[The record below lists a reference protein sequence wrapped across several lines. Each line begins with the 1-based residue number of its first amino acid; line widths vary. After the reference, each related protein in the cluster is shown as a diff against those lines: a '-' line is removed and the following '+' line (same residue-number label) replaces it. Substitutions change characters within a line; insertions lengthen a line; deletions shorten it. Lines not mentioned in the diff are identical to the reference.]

1 MSFSVVQAQSRIV
14 NATGEYIFFA
24 DLNENFAEEKA
35 HFDAKRNAV
44 EQTALYLQSH
54 SKLKNYKVSQDS
66 IRVFAVQI
74 LQVIK
79 EETFVEIMDEKTKKF
94 VVKIEAVFDDSRL
107 DEKFFKRKIELTDL
121 YKELNTKYEEQKKF
135 NEDLKRRYSEG
146 VTSSEIALLKSQVS
160 TYDKNFQIISLMSQA
175 IEFSKKENYSKA
187 LEISEEV
194 LKYDLN
200 NSPLSV
206 DNIYLFAGGCY
217 VKMENYGKAIE
228 YIKKAYAINPRNESA
243 RKAQALEYYFSM
255 KRHADRKEY
264 DKVIEDAQICIV
276 INPDDPNAR
285 QLLTNAYLLSG
296 NQYME
301 KGDLNKAVTR
311 LEDALSVAPQSMGQK
326 FFSACYFKLA
336 ELHGELK
343 NYSKALEYYTKLS
356 ELNPH
361 DEELKKFVEEFKNL
375 LSQDGGN

>member
-107 DEKFFKRKIELTDL
+107 DEKFFKWKIELTDL

-160 TYDKNFQIISLMSQA
+160 T
-175 IEFSKKENYSKA
+175 
-187 LEISEEV
+187 
-194 LKYDLN
+194 LKYED
-200 NSPLSV
+200 
-206 DNIYLFAGGCY
+206 
-217 VKMENYGKAIE
+217 
-228 YIKKAYAINPRNESA
+228 
-243 RKAQALEYYFSM
+243 FSM
-255 KRHADRKEY
+255 
-264 DKVIEDAQICIV
+264 
-276 INPDDPNAR
+276 
-285 QLLTNAYLLSG
+285 
-296 NQYME
+296 
-301 KGDLNKAVTR
+301 
-311 LEDALSVAPQSMGQK
+311 
-326 FFSACYFKLA
+326 
-336 ELHGELK
+336 
-343 NYSKALEYYTKLS
+343 
-356 ELNPH
+356 
-361 DEELKKFVEEFKNL
+361 
-375 LSQDGGN
+375 